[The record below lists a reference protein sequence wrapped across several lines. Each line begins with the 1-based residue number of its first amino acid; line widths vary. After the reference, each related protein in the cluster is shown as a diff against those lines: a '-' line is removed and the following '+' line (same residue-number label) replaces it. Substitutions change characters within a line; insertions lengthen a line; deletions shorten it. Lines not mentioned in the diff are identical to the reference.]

1 MDDRFGETGIV
12 TVIIGRKEQD
22 LLHIELWTMSC
33 RVFKRGLEYAMFD
46 ALVGFCKKEKIS
58 AIKGYYYPSA
68 KNSMVKDFYGELG
81 FAKVKEEGKYRVQ
94 SLYKRKNNIIEIREK
109 TTNGGE

>member
-1 MDDRFGETGIV
+1 
-12 TVIIGRKEQD
+12 
-22 LLHIELWTMSC
+22 
-33 RVFKRGLEYAMFD
+33 MFD

-81 FAKVKEEGKYRVQ
+81 FAKVKEEDGGTEWKYRVQ